1 MNIVTASQA
10 RSNLF
15 RLIDTT
21 AEHHEPLLIT
31 GKRNNAVL
39 IGEEDWKSIQET
51 MYLLSIP
58 GMKESIIE
66 GMNAPA
72 SELLTEAEF
81 YAQLE
86 ADEPAPQNGNEAQ

>member
-1 MNIVTASQA
+1 MNAITASQA

-21 AEHHEPLLIT
+21 AEHHEPVLIT

-39 IGEEDWKSIQET
+39 IGEQDWKSIQET
-51 MYLLSIP
+51 IYLLSVP

-86 ADEPAPQNGNEAQ
+86 ADEPAQPNGDTAQ